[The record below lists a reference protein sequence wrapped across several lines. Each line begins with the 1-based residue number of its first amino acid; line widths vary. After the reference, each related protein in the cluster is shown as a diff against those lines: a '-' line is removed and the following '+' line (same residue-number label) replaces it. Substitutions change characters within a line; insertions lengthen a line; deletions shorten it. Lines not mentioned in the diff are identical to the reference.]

1 MRMLPR
7 SRRLAV
13 LTTAVVT
20 AIALTLVPGAQ
31 ATKGKSQ
38 GKGQSA
44 PVASDTLLYRG
55 ATTVALD
62 PDTAAALTSLGV
74 SVAPTKPA
82 KAGKNGISFPITLG
96 VVDSTT
102 LSGQI
107 RHAGGL
113 VFSKG
118 ETEVY
123 LSRFFI
129 DTDAMPA
136 PVLSGLVGA
145 AKYTGDRAALFNVD
159 LSEADIAPG
168 KRSIRISGVKLTLT
182 AGAADALNG
191 AFGTDALTEG
201 FPIGTATVR
210 ARTWVVPTWGW

>member
-96 VVDSTT
+96 VVNSTT

-129 DTDAMPA
+129 DTDA
-136 PVLSGLVGA
+136 GLRRHVGA
-145 AKYTGDRAALFNVD
+145 GSLGPGRRGQVHRRPRRALQRR
-159 LSEADIAPG
+159 PQRG
-168 KRSIRISGVKLTLT
+168 RH
-182 AGAADALNG
+182 
-191 AFGTDALTEG
+191 
-201 FPIGTATVR
+201 R
-210 ARTWVVPTWGW
+210 ARQALASGSPA